1 MNAVWYMLFC
11 ADNYSEC

>member
-11 ADNYSEC
+11 ADDYSEC